1 MVWAADPDL
10 VIKDLPCIGFTGD
23 RYYRP
28 FKVEGDHIEPEKTI
42 LSFDPSGRGR
52 DESSICVASTLNG
65 YIFIRQVEGWS
76 SGYDEQTL
84 KRIARIAK
92 KWKINE
98 LIIESNFGDGAVT
111 ELLRPIL
118 REYHPCVVTET
129 RSSSQKELRIIDQC
143 LEPIMSTHR
152 LIVDRKVI
160 EEDYNS
166 AQGSDRGDRAVQYS
180 LAYQLSRITRT
191 RGCLAQDDRIDALAM
206 ACAHFKDMLAKDAKS
221 QMDLRHEEI
230 HDKAIEDFISAADG
244 RAPLRDNWM
253 SSTRLKKT
261 SPLSPSRFT

>member
-1 MVWAADPDL
+1 
-10 VIKDLPCIGFTGD
+10 
-23 RYYRP
+23 
-28 FKVEGDHIEPEKTI
+28 
-42 LSFDPSGRGR
+42 
-52 DESSICVASTLNG
+52 
-65 YIFIRQVEGWS
+65 
-76 SGYDEQTL
+76 
-84 KRIARIAK
+84 
-92 KWKINE
+92 
-98 LIIESNFGDGAVT
+98 
-111 ELLRPIL
+111 
-118 REYHPCVVTET
+118 
-129 RSSSQKELRIIDQC
+129 
-143 LEPIMSTHR
+143 MSTHR